1 MVDLRGTGA
10 RVAGGPTLSRESK
23 VKKRTEPGNL
33 VLMGDASG
41 RTFIGCAAIPGRL
54 PALWRMPGETPA
66 MFAARCRSY
75 LTPGPDVVGQ
85 LVYGDEVQA
94 SALAAAP
101 PQRYFH

>member
-1 MVDLRGTGA
+1 MRVSRSQIGDTDQSIRYQGT
-10 RVAGGPTLSRESK
+10 PTM
-23 VKKRTEPGNL
+23 KKRTEPGNL